1 VQRSKQKNRK
11 TDAMSRKWLVAG
23 AVVTT
28 AMGASAYAMRKRRNG
43 GGDVPDAPGSDAAAQ
58 GKEVWGTA
66 GETFSQGARDLTDPA
81 KSASSRP

>member
-43 GGDVPDAPGSDAAAQ
+43 GGDVPDAPGSDAAQ